1 MAVSYRN
8 THLTQAIINL
18 DHLSHNMALL
28 QKLAGDRPL
37 FPAIKANAYGHDAE
51 IIARHLVSLGYAT
64 LCTAHISEAAEL
76 VEKGIDATFVILSP
90 TLAENSE
97 YLVDYGFQPVV
108 CSLLQVQALAAA
120 AKKAEKKI
128 TIHVKV
134 DTGMGRMG
142 VRPDQIVS
150 FLDECKKYP
159 EIVVGSICS
168 HFPRADETDLTFSH
182 KQIEA
187 FREVKKNTQSYN
199 IPFYHIANSAALF
212 ALPEAR
218 FDVVRPGI
226 TIYGLKPS
234 DSMQA
239 SQLGELKPI
248 LSLKSR
254 ITLIKE
260 VEQGTGIS
268 YGHMHCTNRPSLIAT
283 IPMGYGDGLSRSLSN
298 KLEVLIAGELCRQV
312 GRICMDQCMI
322 DVTALQGRVALGD
335 EVIIVGRQGNETITV
350 DDIAKKQETINYEI
364 VTAISRRVPRIV
376 ANSL

>member
-1 MAVSYRN
+1 MSYRN
-8 THLTQAIINL
+8 THLTKAIINL

-28 QKLAGDRPL
+28 QKQAGDRPL

-51 IIARHLVSLGYAT
+51 IIARHLIYLEYQT

-76 VEKGIDATFVILSP
+76 VEMGVDATFIILSP

-97 YLVDYGFQPVV
+97 YLVEYGFQPVV
-108 CSLLQVQALAAA
+108 CSLIQVKALAIT
-120 AKKAEKKI
+120 AKKAKKTI

-142 VRPDQIVS
+142 VRPDQIIS
-150 FLDECKKYP
+150 FLDECKSYP
-159 EIVVGSICS
+159 EIVIGGVCS

-187 FREVKKNTQSYN
+187 FHEVRKNTKCYN
-199 IPFYHIANSAALF
+199 IPLYHIANSAALF

-226 TIYGLKPS
+226 AIYGLKPS
-234 DSMQA
+234 DSMQIPEL
-239 SQLGELKPI
+239 SELKPV
-248 LSLKSR
+248 LALNSR

-260 VEQGTGIS
+260 VAQGTGIS
-268 YGHMHCTNRPSLIAT
+268 YGHMHCTNKPSLIAT

-298 KLEVLIAGELCRQV
+298 KFEVLIGGQRCRQV
-312 GRICMDQCMI
+312 GRICMDQCMV
-322 DVTALQGRVALGD
+322 DVTHLKGSVSLGD
-335 EVIIVGRQGNETITV
+335 EVVIVGSQGNETITV
-350 DDIAKKQETINYEI
+350 DDLAKEQRTINYEI
-364 VTAISRRVPRIV
+364 VTAISKRVPRIV
-376 ANSL
+376 A